1 VTKRKS
7 EDGYLWYCN
16 SCGLEFSIDD
26 DDVKIAHQ
34 TSTSCLV
41 IVNGRAHSLSY
52 TTWTAIQKRRDCE
65 NHSLTVSQSNLDRVG
80 DRKETESVPIPETAA
95 EKLKAFTTQGA
106 PSAYFQSEVVPTGEQ
121 LLNEIFKEDDDGT
134 DTSRQ

>member
-1 VTKRKS
+1 
-7 EDGYLWYCN
+7 
-16 SCGLEFSIDD
+16 
-26 DDVKIAHQ
+26 
-34 TSTSCLV
+34 
-41 IVNGRAHSLSY
+41 
-52 TTWTAIQKRRDCE
+52 
-65 NHSLTVSQSNLDRVG
+65 VG